1 MGSSTEVKLIIT
13 TMKFIVALPALS
25 CVALSSA
32 ESELQ
37 VTVTKADFNRAT
49 MDRFCCLIAQSQCTT
64 QCAGQDCAAT
74 CTGRCGLFGL
84 VTCDPTPA
92 LESPLTHAQPPQHKL
107 YWQQTLSVI
116 INWKKNWGTLKKK
129 KK

>member
-13 TMKFIVALPALS
+13 TMKFIVALS

-32 ESELQ
+32 ESELL

-74 CTGRCGLFGL
+74 CTGRCGIFGL
-84 VTCDPTPA
+84 VTCGPYTCSGIAPN
-92 LESPLTHAQPPQHKL
+92 TC
-107 YWQQTLSVI
+107 T
-116 INWKKNWGTLKKK
+116 TTTT
-129 KK
+129 

>member
-13 TMKFIVALPALS
+13 TMKFIVALLALS

-49 MDRFCCLIAQSQCTT
+49 MDRFCCLIAQSRCTT
-64 QCAGQDCAAT
+64 QCLDRTALPPALDVVVFLA
-74 CTGRCGLFGL
+74 LSPVDL
-84 VTCDPTPA
+84 TPA
-92 LESPLTHAQPPQHKL
+92 LESPPTHAQPQQHKL
-107 YWQQTLSVI
+107 IKLIISV
-116 INWKKNWGTLKKK
+116 LA
-129 KK
+129 